1 MPRLVGAKL
10 SFSASAFS
18 FDRRRAPRVAHARLA
33 RGRCA
38 HTSPMERDDGT
49 GASTS
54 PAPDEPG
61 ESFEFVPA
69 PTVAALDACRY
80 ARWHAIPAL
89 AKHAYGSLTVRL
101 PPEYVRYLLEDG
113 LHLAA
118 DSEAMPA
125 RVTPRLDE
133 RLESAFTEED
143 ERDDDDDDDA
153 TATMTTARERSELAN
168 RDAKDASAE
177 SFTAND
183 DVSFSFAALKAK
195 YGQSESASEED
206 DENASDDDD
215 ALLASRRAS
224 RKETSPPSFPE
235 TENAVRA
242 AILSLGGAATPKLTW
257 SAPKDAVWMAT
268 GNTTMCRN
276 PGEVLLLL
284 KASDAVAFDLT
295 EAYDCCA
302 DVTDEH
308 RARLAKDVR
317 LHLRKWR
324 DLRPA
329 LEFRLFVRDGD
340 LVGMCQRDCS
350 NFYPFLTDQ
359 KQKDALE
366 ETLVLFWQDAVSGVF
381 ECADCD
387 SYALDAYVTSANAV
401 KIVDFNHWGGG
412 TLPLMFT
419 WAELEARRRRGGE
432 DPERVASGV
441 EGNES
446 PYQKGFVHDAF
457 EFRVV
462 ATQGHIR
469 PGAQLG
475 VPFDMVDGSPGG
487 ALAAFAERQREA
499 QEKAFGAFAND
510 EETRNA

>member
-1 MPRLVGAKL
+1 MTLPARPAPKLLFGERFFFFLFAPTGARPKTQ
-10 SFSASAFS
+10 
-18 FDRRRAPRVAHARLA
+18 RRVAHARIA

-38 HTSPMERDDGT
+38 HTSPMKRDDGT
-49 GASTS
+49 GVSIS
-54 PAPDEPG
+54 PAPDELG

-113 LHLAA
+113 LHLSA

-125 RVTPRLDE
+125 RVTPKLDE
-133 RLESAFTEED
+133 RLESAFTEAD

-153 TATMTTARERSELAN
+153 KHATTTTTTTTSALAS
-168 RDAKDASAE
+168 RDAKTVFPE
-177 SFTAND
+177 SFAANETND
-183 DVSFSFAALKAK
+183 DEHDSFAALKAK
-195 YGQSESASEED
+195 YGRSESASSASNEDEAED
-206 DENASDDDD
+206 DDEDVS
-215 ALLASRRAS
+215 LSSRRRRA
-224 RKETSPPSFPE
+224 SFPE
-235 TENAVRA
+235 TEKAVRE
-242 AILSLGGAATPKLTW
+242 AILALGGAVTPKLTW

-268 GNTTMCRN
+268 GNTTACRN

-302 DVTDEH
+302 DVTDED
-308 RARLAKDVR
+308 RARLATDVT

-324 DLRPA
+324 DVRPA

-350 NFYPFLTDQ
+350 NFYPFLTDRTR
-359 KQKDALE
+359 KDALE
-366 ETLVLFWQDAVSGVF
+366 ETLVLFWQDVVSGAF

-419 WAELEARRRRGGE
+419 WAELEAKRRSGG
-432 DPERVASGV
+432 A

-446 PYQKGFVHDAF
+446 PPEKGFVHDAF

-462 ATQGHIR
+462 ETQGHIR

-475 VPFDMVDGSPGG
+475 VPFDMVDASPGG

-499 QEKAFGAFAND
+499 QEKAFAAFAN
-510 EETRNA
+510 EERTRDA

>member
-1 MPRLVGAKL
+1 
-10 SFSASAFS
+10 
-18 FDRRRAPRVAHARLA
+18 
-33 RGRCA
+33 
-38 HTSPMERDDGT
+38 MEREDGT

-54 PAPDEPG
+54 PAPDEPDD
-61 ESFEFVPA
+61 SFEFVPA

-80 ARWHAIPAL
+80 ARWHAIPEL
-89 AKHAYGSLTVRL
+89 AKHAYGSVTVRL
-101 PPEYVRYLLEDG
+101 PPEYVQYLLEDG
-113 LHLAA
+113 VHLAA

-125 RVTPRLDE
+125 RVTPQLDE

-143 ERDDDDDDDA
+143 ERDDEA
-153 TATMTTARERSELAN
+153 TATKTTTSDDECVAAREFR
-168 RDAKDASAE
+168 
-177 SFTAND
+177 AND
-183 DVSFSFAALKAK
+183 DSFAALKAK
-195 YGQSESASEED
+195 YGQSESDGSDGSED
-206 DENASDDDD
+206 GDEAHARVSSSSS
-215 ALLASRRAS
+215 AR
-224 RKETSPPSFPE
+224 SFPE
-235 TENAVRA
+235 TDEAVRA
-242 AILSLGGAATPKLTW
+242 AIAALGGAATPKLTW

-302 DVTDEH
+302 DVTDE
-308 RARLAKDVR
+308 RVASLSTDVA
-317 LHLRKWR
+317 LHLRRWR
-324 DLRPA
+324 DVRPA

-350 NFYPFLTDQ
+350 NFYPFLTDS
-359 KQKDALE
+359 KQKDTLE
-366 ETLVLFWQDAVSGVF
+366 ETLVLFWQDVVSGAF

-387 SYALDAYVTSANAV
+387 SYALDAYVTSADAV

-419 WAELEARRRRGGE
+419 WAELEARRKKPVAFRNETR
-432 DPERVASGV
+432 PVSTRERETKDSGRLASGV
-441 EGNES
+441 EGNFSVPKE
-446 PYQKGFVHDAF
+446 KGFVHDDF

-462 ATQGHIR
+462 ETQGHIR

-475 VPFDMVDGSPGG
+475 VPFDMVDASPGG

-499 QEKAFGAFAND
+499 QEKAFGAFARG
-510 EETRNA
+510 EETRKST

>member
-1 MPRLVGAKL
+1 
-10 SFSASAFS
+10 
-18 FDRRRAPRVAHARLA
+18 
-33 RGRCA
+33 
-38 HTSPMERDDGT
+38 MEREDGT

-54 PAPDEPG
+54 PAPDEPDA
-61 ESFEFVPA
+61 SFEFVPA

-80 ARWHAIPAL
+80 ARWHAIPEL
-89 AKHAYGSLTVRL
+89 AKHAYGSVTVRL
-101 PPEYVRYLLEDG
+101 PPEYVQYLLEDG
-113 LHLAA
+113 VHLAA

-125 RVTPRLDE
+125 RVTPQLDE

-143 ERDDDDDDDA
+143 ERDDEA
-153 TATMTTARERSELAN
+153 TATKTTTSDDERARPGERI
-168 RDAKDASAE
+168 D
-177 SFTAND
+177 AND
-183 DVSFSFAALKAK
+183 DSFAALKAK
-195 YGQSESASEED
+195 YGQSESASDGSEDGDEEH
-206 DENASDDDD
+206 AVSSSSS
-215 ALLASRRAS
+215 AR
-224 RKETSPPSFPE
+224 SFPE
-235 TENAVRA
+235 TDEAVRA
-242 AILSLGGAATPKLTW
+242 AIAALGGAATPKLTW

-302 DVTDEH
+302 DVTDE
-308 RARLAKDVR
+308 RVASLSKDVA
-317 LHLRKWR
+317 LHLRRWR
-324 DLRPA
+324 DVRPA

-350 NFYPFLTDQ
+350 NFYPFLTER
-359 KQKDALE
+359 KQKDTLE
-366 ETLVLFWQDAVSGVF
+366 ETLVLFWQDVVSGAF

-387 SYALDAYVTSANAV
+387 SYALDAYITSANAV

-419 WAELEARRRRGGE
+419 WAELEARRKKPTGAFRNETTRSTRE
-432 DPERVASGV
+432 RETKDPKGRLASETR
-441 EGNES
+441 EGNFSVPKE
-446 PYQKGFVHDAF
+446 KGFVHDDF

-475 VPFDMVDGSPGG
+475 VPFDMVDASPGG

-499 QEKAFGAFAND
+499 QEKAFGAFARG
-510 EETRNA
+510 EETRKST

>member
-1 MPRLVGAKL
+1 
-10 SFSASAFS
+10 
-18 FDRRRAPRVAHARLA
+18 
-33 RGRCA
+33 
-38 HTSPMERDDGT
+38 MERDDGT

-125 RVTPRLDE
+125 RVTPQLDE

-284 KASDAVAFDLT
+284 KASDAIAFDLT

-302 DVTDEH
+302 DVTDE
-308 RARLAKDVR
+308 RVASLSTDVS
-317 LHLRKWR
+317 LHLRRWR
-324 DLRPA
+324 DVRPA

-350 NFYPFLTDQ
+350 NFYPFLTER

-366 ETLVLFWQDAVSGVF
+366 ETLVLFWQDVVSGAF

-419 WAELEARRRRGGE
+419 WAELEARRKKPVAFRNETTRSTRE
-432 DPERVASGV
+432 RETKDPGRLASGV
-441 EGNES
+441 EGNFSVPKE
-446 PYQKGFVHDAF
+446 KGFVHDDF

-499 QEKAFGAFAND
+499 QENAFGAFAND

>member
-1 MPRLVGAKL
+1 
-10 SFSASAFS
+10 
-18 FDRRRAPRVAHARLA
+18 
-33 RGRCA
+33 
-38 HTSPMERDDGT
+38 MEREDGT

-54 PAPDEPG
+54 PAPDEPDA
-61 ESFEFVPA
+61 SFEFVPA

-80 ARWHAIPAL
+80 ARWHAIPEL
-89 AKHAYGSLTVRL
+89 AKHAYGSVTVRL
-101 PPEYVRYLLEDG
+101 PPEYVQYLLEDG
-113 LHLAA
+113 VHLAA

-125 RVTPRLDE
+125 RVTPQLDE

-143 ERDDDDDDDA
+143 ERDDEA
-153 TATMTTARERSELAN
+153 TATKTTTSDDERARPARERI
-168 RDAKDASAE
+168 D
-177 SFTAND
+177 AND
-183 DVSFSFAALKAK
+183 DSFAALKAK
-195 YGQSESASEED
+195 YGQSESDGSDGSEDGEHG
-206 DENASDDDD
+206 EHAVSSSSLS
-215 ALLASRRAS
+215 AR
-224 RKETSPPSFPE
+224 SFPE
-235 TENAVRA
+235 TDEAVRA
-242 AILSLGGAATPKLTW
+242 AIAALGGAATPKLTW

-302 DVTDEH
+302 DVTDE
-308 RARLAKDVR
+308 RAASLTKDVA
-317 LHLRKWR
+317 LHLRRWR
-324 DLRPA
+324 DVRPA

-350 NFYPFLTDQ
+350 NFYPFLTDS
-359 KQKDALE
+359 KQKAKLE
-366 ETLVLFWQDAVSGVF
+366 ETLVLFWQENVSGAF

-387 SYALDAYVTSANAV
+387 SYALDAYVTSAGAV

-419 WAELEARRRRGGE
+419 WAELEAKRRKKPVPGDSFRNETTQFPSTR
-432 DPERVASGV
+432 ERETKDVHERLASETR
-441 EGNES
+441 EGNFSVKEKKE
-446 PYQKGFVHDAF
+446 KGFVHDDF

-475 VPFDMVDGSPGG
+475 VPFDMVDASPGG

-499 QEKAFGAFAND
+499 QEKAFGALARG
-510 EETRNA
+510 EETFH